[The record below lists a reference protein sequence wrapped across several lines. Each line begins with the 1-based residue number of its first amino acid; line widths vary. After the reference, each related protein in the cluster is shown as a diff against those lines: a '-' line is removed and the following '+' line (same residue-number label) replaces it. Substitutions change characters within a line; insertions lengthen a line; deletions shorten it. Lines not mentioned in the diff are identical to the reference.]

1 MNFGKALKSI
11 AGPLLGV
18 ASTLIPGGPVI
29 LGAINAM
36 LPDDKK
42 LPPTTTGA
50 QMHQAVTDLTP
61 ESRASLMEKEL
72 DVEIAEINAWADIQ
86 DSMAK
91 ADAAGASTRPRI
103 AVMMAQVVVFTVLA
117 FVSVWVVA
125 IYQEDLKTL
134 EMINNSWGTILAV
147 IATPTALLRSYFGM
161 RTKEKQSRYA
171 MASGTP
177 ATTGLANII
186 NAFKGK

>member
-18 ASTLIPGGPVI
+18 ASTLIPGGPAI
-29 LGAINAM
+29 LGAINAFM
-36 LPDDKK
+36 PEDKK
-42 LPPTTTGA
+42 LPATATGA
-50 QMHQAVTDLTP
+50 QMHQAVNDLTP

-72 DVEIAEINAWADIQ
+72 EVEIQEIKSWEGIQ
-86 DSMAK
+86 ASLAQ

-125 IYQEDLKTL
+125 IYQEDIKTL
-134 EMINNSWGTILAV
+134 DLINSSWGTILAV

-171 MASGTP
+171 AASGNE
-177 ATTGLANII
+177 TTGALAGII
-186 NAFKGK
+186 KAFKG